1 MISRLL
7 LFVSFRPSL
16 DLSCG
21 ERRIDINVR
30 CNPPSIFTGIGAMRV
45 LYGAIEFSF
54 APKSIVLA
62 VLRYREQLSPSG
74 TFLDPLGLNET
85 T

>member
-1 MISRLL
+1 M
-7 LFVSFRPSL
+7 
-16 DLSCG
+16 
-21 ERRIDINVR
+21 
-30 CNPPSIFTGIGAMRV
+30 

-74 TFLDPLGLNET
+74 TFLDPPGLNET